1 MPATWSPAPSGI
13 SGLAFPAEQQA
24 REGTSDGYNGT
35 GGLPGSGPAAGVHPW
50 RGAAALV
57 SESALILRDLNQ
69 LDAALA
75 QAQAAVALRE
85 SRRARSLALS
95 RITLVDIHVLRG
107 DLDAAVQTGHGLLST
122 SPTLGS
128 VRVVQ
133 QLDALR
139 QLLEPHR
146 AYGPMRQYL
155 TRFDD
160 ARRARMLLLADIIAS
175 SPGGTP
181 A

>member
-1 MPATWSPAPSGI
+1 M
-13 SGLAFPAEQQA
+13 
-24 REGTSDGYNGT
+24 
-35 GGLPGSGPAAGVHPW
+35 GVALYVNFD
-50 RGAAALV
+50 AAALA

-75 QAQAAVALRE
+75 RAQAAVALRE
-85 SRRARSLALS
+85 SGRAPSLALN
-95 RITLVDIHVLRG
+95 RITLVDIHVRRG
-107 DLDAAVQTGHGLLST
+107 DLDAAVQTGHDLLST

-128 VRVVQ
+128 VRVIQ

-155 TRFDD
+155 TRFDYPRVRSGGSEIMAGAGD
-160 ARRARMLLLADIIAS
+160 SRRGLLEPVASRRYRWPAPSRPRRRRAVRR
-175 SPGGTP
+175 G
-181 A
+181 